1 MKRLVIVLAMILT
14 GGIVFSSAVFGFEP
28 PTGPPQMPGAFMAPP
43 PFSGKIQPPVN
54 QSIKLIYDNMQI
66 NVLSE
71 LTGLSQEN
79 IKQLLISSPPQA
91 IIDAYG
97 VLPEA
102 FGSAMDKQTTKLINQ
117 AAVAGVITKKQA
129 DEIQK
134 KLSMKPTGPCPK

>member
-1 MKRLVIVLAMILT
+1 MKRPVIVLAMILT
-14 GGIVFSSAVFGFEP
+14 GGIVFSSAAFGFEP
-28 PTGPPQMPGAFMAPP
+28 PAGPPQMPGAFMAPP

-54 QSIKLIYDNMQI
+54 QGIKLIYDNMQI